1 MVAELDTSASSL
13 SREECASLLRWASKG
28 GVAAIANLGWNEI
41 NSSISTVKFSHGQSN
56 PTYLI
61 TVTSAGSQGRMFRFV
76 VRARPRG
83 KLLPSAHRVDREFRV
98 LSALQST
105 SVPVP
110 KVYGYCDDPGVI
122 GSTFYAMEYVE
133 GRIFKDVSLM
143 EITDER
149 ERSLILKEA
158 LRVLILIS
166 RVDPIQ
172 RGLGNLSK
180 SSTPWIDRQIATWY
194 RQFRASMLPGVNYSG
209 MESLYQRLL
218 QTRKLGRN
226 SKENS
231 IQTAQER
238 RLVHGDFRLDNLIFH
253 PTEPRCVAVLD
264 WELVSLGDSTADL
277 ASFLSPYHMPPD
289 TSNFKLMRSMTFP
302 RPLPNGIPEE
312 SFFLNTFISERGLDE
327 WQFRSKF
334 QIYIAVALFR
344 FAAIL
349 YGVYHRAIQG
359 NASSSFGREAG
370 KLAILFVNGSIA
382 ALNEVKDDKAKTT
395 RSTESA
401 VREFIKTHVAPAET
415 RYHQHIE
422 SDVRWSSWPEMENLK
437 AKAKKSGL
445 WNLFLPK
452 GLGGELSSKQY
463 APLAEMMGR
472 YEFAAEV
479 FNCSAP
485 DTGKRRVQRAS
496 RICWQQPAKSDIK
509 SDR

>member
-13 SREECASLLRWASKG
+13 TREERASLLRWASKG
-28 GVAAIANLGWNEI
+28 GVAAIASLRWNEK
-41 NSSISTVKFSHGQSN
+41 NTSISVAKFSHGQSN

-61 TVTSAGSQGRMFRFV
+61 TVTPTGSQGKVFRFV

-83 KLLPSAHRVDREFRV
+83 KLLPGAHRVDREFRV

-105 SVPVP
+105 PVPVP

-149 ERSLILKEA
+149 ERLRIFEEA
-158 LRVLILIS
+158 MRVLILIS

-172 RGLGNLSK
+172 RGLSSLSK
-180 SSTPWIDRQIATWY
+180 SATPWIDRQIATWY
-194 RQFRASMLPGVNYSG
+194 SQFRASRLPGVDYSG
-209 MESLYQRLL
+209 MDALYQRLL

-226 SKENS
+226 TEQGNS
-231 IQTAQER
+231 VETTQER
-238 RLVHGDFRLDNLIFH
+238 SIVHGDFRLDNLIFH

-264 WELVSLGDSTADL
+264 WELVSLGDSIADL

-289 TSNFKLMRSMTFP
+289 TSKFKLMRSMTFP
-302 RPLPNGIPEE
+302 RPLPKGIPVE
-312 SFFLNTFISERGLDE
+312 SFLLNTFMSEKGLDE
-327 WQFRSKF
+327 QQLHAKF
-334 QIYIAVALFR
+334 QTYVAVALFR

-349 YGVYHRAIQG
+349 YGVYHRAVQG
-359 NASSSFGREAG
+359 NASSSFGGEAG

-382 ALNEVKDDKAKTT
+382 ALDEVKEQKSKAS
-395 RSTESA
+395 STESA
-401 VREFIKTHVAPAET
+401 VREFIEEHIAPAEE
-415 RYHQHIE
+415 RYHEHIE
-422 SDVRWSSWPEMENLK
+422 SDARWSSWPEMENLK
-437 AKAKKSGL
+437 AKAKENGL
-445 WNLFLPK
+445 WNLFLPIE
-452 GLGGELSSKQY
+452 LGGKLLSEQY

-485 DTGKRRVQRAS
+485 DTGTERL
-496 RICWQQPAKSDIK
+496 QPAPLSIWWSRSESDL
-509 SDR
+509 